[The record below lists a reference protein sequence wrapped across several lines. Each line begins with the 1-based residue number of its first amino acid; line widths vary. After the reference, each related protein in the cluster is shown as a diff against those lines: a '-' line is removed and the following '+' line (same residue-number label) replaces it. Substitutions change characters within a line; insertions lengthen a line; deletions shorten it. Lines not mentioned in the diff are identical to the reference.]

1 MEQQSNRPH
10 RAPKK
15 EKPKHEKGKNPKA
28 FAPQSGRKAEK
39 QARRNVEKDQA
50 KLHVP
55 LPDRTFGVRLATK
68 QEPSQGSSKDSAH
81 QDNGPP
87 PVIVAV
93 MGPPGVGKTTL
104 IRSLV
109 RRYTKNTLPEIK
121 GPVTVVA
128 GKARRLS
135 FVECPNDLGA
145 MVDLAKVADLVL
157 LMIDGSFGFE
167 METFEALSALS
178 SHGLPKLMA
187 VLTHLDL
194 IKTPAALKDQ
204 KKRLKHRFWT
214 EVYDGAK
221 MFYLSGVRNGRYPDR
236 EIINLTRFI
245 SVVKFRPLIFRNSHP
260 YMLADRF
267 EDLTPRET
275 VRLTP
280 SCDRTVAVW
289 GYIRG
294 IPLRPPSDN
303 VTPKVHVPGSGVD
316 SFFITKMTGLD
327 DPCPLPTAESEK
339 RRKIAEK
346 HKLVHAPMS
355 GGAGGAVVFDG
366 DTVWVNTTNH
376 FSSNKQNS
384 EDSEFSDQESE
395 DEHLTGEGI
404 KMVVDLQKVK
414 SSLGDN
420 VKSSKIRLLG
430 DSQKPLD
437 TLGSSQDGSLAE
449 DSPDAS
455 GSSDCYSSESD
466 NENGSNADFE
476 GPDHDTSAAAE
487 SSRSNKEVRRRAA
500 AWNIIQPGEAD
511 VVYADSDSDLGF
523 GSEDRVSGSEH
534 ESDVD
539 FSDEERFEDDY
550 DEDADDGEVQ
560 EAPKWKEN
568 LSLAAARLAATKRS
582 RCDPMKLIYDN
593 RLEPAEVCS
602 RLKGEAPTDL
612 PPVNK
617 SGENELFELADR
629 QTGANDNSRRDDLC
643 HFYRSAEPHELEVW
657 GKESRLKS
665 IRHLFITGDRENN
678 GAEVADHYE
687 SEGGDFED
695 LETGEKIVGSTPSGA
710 VSASADPKTDLLSK
724 KEALKRQFD
733 REYDGSSDE
742 EGKKD
747 FYTEQKE
754 EIARRMEQTIKEF
767 ENDDP
772 QTRIAVEGYRPG
784 AYVRIEIAG
793 VPPELVNNF
802 DPTFP
807 FLLGGLLPGEDS
819 LGFVQVRLKKHRWY
833 PKVLKTNDPLILSV
847 GWRRFQTV
855 PIYSLDDGTRN
866 RMLKYT
872 PEHTHCLATFYGPV
886 SNPNTGLCA
895 FSRMGSGSTN
905 FRISATGVV
914 LDVDGSSRIVKKL
927 KLTGVPYKIF
937 KNTAFVKGMFTSSLE
952 VAKFEGAQIRTVSGI
967 RGQVKKAL
975 AKPEGTF
982 RATFEDKVLM
992 SDIIFLRAWYNVKP
1006 RMFYTPV
1013 ASLLLPNKTR
1023 WQGMRL
1029 TGEVRRDLQL
1039 KTPLDVNSQYRPI
1052 VRETRRFNPLK
1063 IPKKLQS
1070 SLPFASKPKH
1080 QKPQTKPTYLQQ
1092 RTVLLQPEE
1101 RKTLGALQQAQAVT
1115 KARIQKRKETKAKK
1129 NAERIKKIERS
1140 HEAGGRSEREKESR
1154 KEFFRLDSK
1163 RKQSDASAGSG
1174 KYRSKSKR
1182 QKTS

>member
-1 MEQQSNRPH
+1 MHRAYAIYKKTTTNWPAPYTATNPAAPAYTITLKQLAMEQQSNRPH
-10 RAPKK
+10 RPPKK

-39 QARRNVEKDQA
+39 QARRNVEKDQSKLTYLSRIELLVCDQHPSRSQVRVLA
-50 KLHVP
+50 KVGRTIPCLVVH
-55 LPDRTFGVRLATK
+55 LPAKFNSLESKLFTFI
-68 QEPSQGSSKDSAH
+68 DSAN
-81 QDNGPP
+81 QDTGPP

-128 GKARRLS
+128 GKARRLT

-289 GYIRG
+289 GYLRG
-294 IPLRPPSDN
+294 IPLRPPSDD

-346 HKLVHAPMS
+346 HKLVHAPMC
-355 GGAGGAVVFDG
+355 GVFDG
-366 DTVWVNTTNH
+366 DTVWVNTSNH
-376 FSSNKQNS
+376 FAKKKDGSD
-384 EDSEFSDQESE
+384 DSEYSDEESE
-395 DEHLTGEGI
+395 DEDMAGEGV

-420 VKSSKIRLLG
+420 VKSSKIPT
-430 DSQKPLD
+430 Q
-437 TLGSSQDGSLAE
+437 Q
-449 DSPDAS
+449 S
-455 GSSDCYSSESD
+455 GSSEEDFSDANDSSDHNPNASD
-466 NENGSNADFE
+466 SEDQNDSDPE
-476 GPDHDTSAAAE
+476 GPEDDEHDTGAVAE
-487 SSRSNKEVRRRAA
+487 SSRSNQAVRRRASG
-500 AWNIIQPGEAD
+500 WKSTRTEEEDIQF
-511 VVYADSDSDLGF
+511 ADSDSDLGL
-523 GSEDRVSGSEH
+523 GSEGSVSGSEH
-534 ESDVD
+534 ESDVNL
-539 FSDEERFEDDY
+539 SDEERFEDDY
-550 DEDADDGEVQ
+550 EEDEDEGEVQ
-560 EAPKWKEN
+560 EAPKWKQN
-568 LSLAAARLAATKRS
+568 LPQTAARLAASRQS

-602 RLKGEAPTDL
+602 RLRGEAPSHL
-612 PPVNK
+612 PQAKDV
-617 SGENELFELADR
+617 GDNELFELASR
-629 QTGANDNSRRDDLC
+629 PNGPEGDNRRGDLC
-643 HFYRSAEPHELEVW
+643 NFYRPTQSHELEVW
-657 GKESRLKS
+657 SDENFLRS
-665 IRHLFITGDRENN
+665 IRHLFITGDLENKD
-678 GAEVADHYE
+678 AEVADNYE

-695 LETGEKIVGSTPSGA
+695 LETGEKVVGSAPSQA
-710 VSASADPKTDLLSK
+710 VVASNDPKTDLLTK

-733 REYDGSSDE
+733 REAE
-742 EGKKD
+742 R
-747 FYTEQKE
+747 FLHEQKE
-754 EIARRMEQTIKEF
+754 EIARRMELTIKEF
-767 ENDDP
+767 EDDDP

-784 AYVRIEIAG
+784 AYVRIEITG

-807 FLLGGLLPGEDS
+807 FLLGGYARRRYTTEEASMVSQGLEDKRS
-819 LGFVQVRLKKHRWY
+819 
-833 PKVLKTNDPLILSV
+833 TDPSV

-975 AKPEGTF
+975 AKPEGTY

-1013 ASLLLPNKTR
+1013 ASLVLPNKTR

-1029 TGEVRRDLQL
+1029 TGEVRRDQQL
-1039 KTPLDVNSQYRPI
+1039 KTPVDVNSQYRPI

-1070 SLPFASKPKH
+1070 SLPFATKPKY

-1101 RKTLGALQQAQAVT
+1101 P
-1115 KARIQKRKETKAKK
+1115 
-1129 NAERIKKIERS
+1129 
-1140 HEAGGRSEREKESR
+1140 GGRSEREKETR
-1154 KEFFRLDSK
+1154 KEFFRQDSK
-1163 RKQSDASAGSG
+1163 RKQSDTGSG
-1174 KYRSKSKR
+1174 NGKFRSKSKK

>member
-1 MEQQSNRPH
+1 MEQQTNRPH
-10 RAPKK
+10 RPSKK
-15 EKPKHEKGKNPKA
+15 EKPKHERGKNPKA
-28 FAPQSGRKAEK
+28 FAPQSGRRAEK
-39 QARRNVEKDQA
+39 QARRNVEKDQS

-55 LPDRTFGVRLATK
+55 LPDRTFGVRPSHQNSK
-68 QEPSQGSSKDSAH
+68 QASNPNLPDDS
-81 QDNGPP
+81 PP

-109 RRYTKNTLPEIK
+109 RRYTKHTLSEIK

-128 GKARRLS
+128 GKSRRLS

-145 MVDLAKVADLVL
+145 MVDLSKVADLVL

-194 IKTPAALKDQ
+194 IKTPSAVKDQ

-221 MFYLSGVRNGRYPDR
+221 MFYLSGVRNGRYPHR

-275 VRLTP
+275 VRLNP

-294 IPLRPPSDN
+294 IPLRPPSDGVN
-303 VTPKVHVPGSGVD
+303 PKVHVPGSGVD
-316 SFFITKMTGLD
+316 SFFITKMNGLD
-327 DPCPLPTAESEK
+327 DPCPLPTLESEK

-376 FSSNKQNS
+376 FSSKS
-384 EDSEFSDQESE
+384 KKSDQVSGSDDDSQHETLAE
-395 DEHLTGEGI
+395 DGV
-404 KMVVDLQKVK
+404 KMVVDLQGLK
-414 SSLGDN
+414 STLGDN
-420 VKSSKIRLLG
+420 VKASNIRLLE
-430 DSQKPLD
+430 DSAKPLKTTGTSD
-437 TLGSSQDGSLAE
+437 DWSEDGDFS
-449 DSPDAS
+449 DSDLNS
-455 GSSDCYSSESD
+455 NGKEEESD
-466 NENGSNADFE
+466 MDSECLGDE
-476 GPDHDTSAAAE
+476 DAE
-487 SSRSNKEVRRRAA
+487 PIVERSRLNQQPRRRASNWKTEA
-500 AWNIIQPGEAD
+500 AGEQD
-511 VVYADSDSDLGF
+511 VVFAESDSDLGLGTDSDRSGDDHD
-523 GSEDRVSGSEH
+523 GS
-534 ESDVD
+534 VD
-539 FSDEERFEDDY
+539 FSSEEELELRQD
-550 DEDADDGEVQ
+550 DDGDDDDPEQ

-568 LSLAAARLAATKRS
+568 LAQSAARLAAS
-582 RCDPMKLIYDN
+582 RRFREDPMKLIYDY
-593 RLEPAEVCS
+593 RLDPTEVCS
-602 RLKGEAPTDL
+602 RLR
-612 PPVNK
+612 
-617 SGENELFELADR
+617 GENPAMPPRDSELDKAEGGDELFELVNGPKVTEPDGQSSLLYSFCR
-629 QTGANDNSRRDDLC
+629 P
-643 HFYRSAEPHELEVW
+643 AEPHELEAWKV
-657 GKESRLKS
+657 ESCLRS
-665 IRHLFITGDRENN
+665 IQHLFITGDRENLDR
-678 GAEVADHYE
+678 AVADGYE

-695 LETGEKIVGSTPSGA
+695 LETGEKVVGNVPSEEKVELKDA
-710 VSASADPKTDLLSK
+710 EAELLAK

-754 EIARRMEQTIKEF
+754 EIARRMEETVKEF
-767 ENDDP
+767 ADDDP

-784 AYVRIEIAG
+784 AYVRIEMSSVA
-793 VPPELVNNF
+793 PELVDNF

-833 PKVLKTNDPLILSV
+833 PKVLKTNDPLIFSM

-927 KLTGVPYKIF
+927 KLTGVPCKIF
-937 KNTAFVKGMFTSSLE
+937 KNTAFVRGMFTSSLE

-992 SDIIFLRAWYNVKP
+992 SDIIFLRAWYNIKP

-1029 TGEVRRDLQL
+1029 TGEVRRDRQL
-1039 KTPLDVNSQYRPI
+1039 KTPVDVNSQYRPI
-1052 VRETRRFNPLK
+1052 VREARRFNPLK
-1063 IPKKLQS
+1063 IPRKLQG

-1080 QKPQTKPTYLQQ
+1080 SKARTKQTYLQR
-1092 RTVLLQPEE
+1092 RTVVLQPDE
-1101 RKTLGALQQAQAVT
+1101 RKTLSALQQAQAVA
-1115 KARIQKRKETKAKK
+1115 KVRIQKRKESKAKK
-1129 NAERIKKIERS
+1129 SAERLKKIERS
-1140 HEAGGRSEREKESR
+1140 HELGGRSQREKETR
-1154 KEFFRLDSK
+1154 KEFFRLESK
-1163 RKQSDASAGSG
+1163 RKQSEGG
-1174 KYRSKSKR
+1174 GIGNPRPKSKR
-1182 QKTS
+1182 RKTG

>member
-1 MEQQSNRPH
+1 MS
-10 RAPKK
+10 
-15 EKPKHEKGKNPKA
+15 
-28 FAPQSGRKAEK
+28 
-39 QARRNVEKDQA
+39 
-50 KLHVP
+50 
-55 LPDRTFGVRLATK
+55 
-68 QEPSQGSSKDSAH
+68 
-81 QDNGPP
+81 
-87 PVIVAV
+87 
-93 MGPPGVGKTTL
+93 
-104 IRSLV
+104 
-109 RRYTKNTLPEIK
+109 
-121 GPVTVVA
+121 
-128 GKARRLS
+128 
-135 FVECPNDLGA
+135 
-145 MVDLAKVADLVL
+145 
-157 LMIDGSFGFE
+157 
-167 METFEALSALS
+167 
-178 SHGLPKLMA
+178 
-187 VLTHLDL
+187 
-194 IKTPAALKDQ
+194 
-204 KKRLKHRFWT
+204 
-214 EVYDGAK
+214 
-221 MFYLSGVRNGRYPDR
+221 
-236 EIINLTRFI
+236 
-245 SVVKFRPLIFRNSHP
+245 
-260 YMLADRF
+260 
-267 EDLTPRET
+267 
-275 VRLTP
+275 
-280 SCDRTVAVW
+280 
-289 GYIRG
+289 
-294 IPLRPPSDN
+294 
-303 VTPKVHVPGSGVD
+303 
-316 SFFITKMTGLD
+316 GLD

-366 DTVWVNTTNH
+366 ETVWVNTTNH
-376 FSSNKQNS
+376 FTSNKQNS
-384 EDSEFSDQESE
+384 ENSGHSDEES
-395 DEHLTGEGI
+395 DDGDLAGEGI

-420 VKSSKIRLLG
+420 VKSSKIRLLD
-430 DSQKPLD
+430 DSKKPLN
-437 TLGSSQDGSLAE
+437 TFGSSQD
-449 DSPDAS
+449 
-455 GSSDCYSSESD
+455 SSEFEDFPNASD
-466 NENGSNADFE
+466 LSDSSSNMSDSENGSNAHFDQSDCE
-476 GPDHDTSAAAE
+476 DRNPSAVAE
-487 SSRSNKEVRRRAA
+487 SSRSNKEVRRRAGG
-500 AWNIIQPGEAD
+500 WKTTETGEED

-523 GSEDRVSGSEH
+523 GSEGSVYGSEH

-539 FSDEERFEDDY
+539 ASDEEWIEDEYSDEDD
-550 DEDADDGEVQ
+550 DGDVQ
-560 EAPKWKEN
+560 ATPKWKEN
-568 LSLAAARLAATKRS
+568 LPQAAARLAASKRS
-582 RCDPMKLIYDN
+582 LCDPMKLIYDN

-602 RLKGEAPTDL
+602 RLRGEAPADL
-612 PPVNK
+612 PNANG
-617 SGENELFELADR
+617 SGDNELFELASR
-629 QTGANDNSRRDDLC
+629 PIGAKDNSRQHHLC
-643 HFYRSAEPHELEVW
+643 HFYRPTEAHELEVW
-657 GKESRLKS
+657 SDETFLQS
-665 IRHLFITGDRENN
+665 IRHLFITGDRENDDT
-678 GAEVADHYE
+678 EVAEHYE

-695 LETGEKIVGSTPSGA
+695 LETGERVVGSTSSHAA
-710 VSASADPKTDLLSK
+710 VASADKTKTDLLAK

-754 EIARRMEQTIKEF
+754 EIARRMEQTMKEF

-793 VPPELVNNF
+793 VPPELVKNF

-1029 TGEVRRDLQL
+1029 TGEVRREQQL
-1039 KTPLDVNSQYRPI
+1039 KTPVDVNSQYRVSNVFHLLCAMSP
-1052 VRETRRFNPLK
+1052 P
-1063 IPKKLQS
+1063 S
-1070 SLPFASKPKH
+1070 STLL
-1080 QKPQTKPTYLQQ
+1080 TKT
-1092 RTVLLQPEE
+1092 
-1101 RKTLGALQQAQAVT
+1101 
-1115 KARIQKRKETKAKK
+1115 
-1129 NAERIKKIERS
+1129 
-1140 HEAGGRSEREKESR
+1140 
-1154 KEFFRLDSK
+1154 
-1163 RKQSDASAGSG
+1163 
-1174 KYRSKSKR
+1174 
-1182 QKTS
+1182 